1 MRLSP
6 SNRALPAHLLQA
18 VNNFIDYGMRNAA
31 ALAYYGVFSVFPLTL
46 LLAIGISTILGP
58 TVAQEQIAAGLI
70 LFLPEETQTINLIQ
84 DSIDQALQ
92 QSRPFGLVALLGLT
106 WSALGLFSNLSTSLD
121 RIFQVPASRSLWHQR
136 FMAFLMTL
144 ALIVLV
150 GMSFITSGVLL
161 LVDALLLS
169 NPGIWIRIGT
179 LFLPLG
185 LNMVIFVLLFRY
197 VPARYVNWDAV
208 WPAAILGAL
217 ALELAKSAF
226 AWYLTTL
233 ADFQFVYGG
242 IATVIVLMLWSFL
255 TACIFLFCAE
265 ICAQLNLWFSG
276 SDDEPRP
283 VINALEPELSR
294 LPREIPPPV

>member
-6 SNRALPAHLLQA
+6 ANRALPAHLLQA
-18 VNNFIDYGMRNAA
+18 VNNFKDYGMRNAA
-31 ALAYYGVFSVFPLTL
+31 ALAYYGVFSLFPLTL
-46 LLAIGISTILGP
+46 LLAVGISTILGP
-58 TVAQEQIAAGLI
+58 TVAQEQITAALI
-70 LFLPEETQTINLIQ
+70 LFLPEETETINLIQ
-84 DSIDQALQ
+84 DSIEQALQ
-92 QSRPFGLVALLGLT
+92 QSRPFGLLALLGLT
-106 WSALGLFSNLSTSLD
+106 WSALGLFSNLSSSLD

-144 ALIVLV
+144 ALIALV
-150 GMSFITSGVLL
+150 IMSFITSGLL
-161 LVDALLLS
+161 RLVDALLLS

-197 VPARYVNWDAV
+197 VPARFVNWDAV

-217 ALELAKSAF
+217 VLELAKSGF
-226 AWYLTTL
+226 AWYLTNL

-265 ICAQLNLWFSG
+265 LCAQLNLWFSG
-276 SDDEPRP
+276 PDDEPRP
-283 VINALEPELSR
+283 VINVLEPELSQ